1 MLIYKIL
8 IQMNY
13 GTMCQKHGCRR
24 HTIRVL
30 LARNQSNILFPEENI
45 LNSLVTYNFRQ
56 GHRLI
61 IVDPNQP
68 RHFRLNTINRE
79 QMLAIN
85 DL

>member
-1 MLIYKIL
+1 MVIYKIL

-24 HTIRVL
+24 HAVRVL
-30 LARNQSNILFPEENI
+30 LACNQSNILFPEENT

-68 RHFRLNTINRE
+68 ILFRLDTINRE
-79 QMLAIN
+79 QMLAMN
-85 DL
+85 DM